1 LGKDTGPAPGADS
14 NVREAAKLGYNLASP
29 QRTSGQMSFSFL
41 QRGSL
46 PDHARQLVLASDE
59 PLLVLEGLA
68 TGIDNLRHDVYLSP
82 KFSETAR
89 QYICKLV
96 ARHGNVEELI
106 AEERSAVRVP
116 PRQQGQANRQSDS
129 TEFKRLLTELHVAS
143 LNRAK
148 AESNVSIDLLFRLA
162 VLKFQRTEL
171 LNQYVQVL
179 ERCRAR
185 VKYYEAP
192 RQSGNSRTLEMRER
206 LAGFQINKKNV
217 LRRAGQ
223 DLFVLLREAEKETLG
238 RTRRSLFGDTAT
250 ASYELFLNRLV
261 FNEDGQ
267 DNVLNAEHYV
277 MLGNYDRDRD
287 RFQTMRDIS
296 SQFLKSMGV
305 VNDVDDPHIEG
316 ILNVPENA
324 HEIMAAGAPDDVNPK
339 SKAQK
344 ALLNAWTELLER
356 EGVMSNVIA
365 SYEAVPLLAQY
376 SPPINPQQ
384 IKNALISREERRRV
398 EALLEE
404 HGKLSPAGLHAAVK
418 KVESCKPAERAK
430 IAGRFFAD
438 FTRYHR
444 DLRRMEAVVAA
455 MESVNVLGNERF
467 RELSAINNTLY
478 EFLLAEEQKP
488 TEEKVV
494 HHVVLKADIRESTTL
509 TRTLLEKGLNPAS
522 YFSLNFYDP
531 INKLLPKYDA
541 KKVFIEGDAL
551 ILALFESEGEPAL
564 GVAQTCVLAKEIIQV
579 VTAYNERSLAAGL
592 PSLEVGIG
600 ISYQDSAPMY
610 LMDGNKKIM
619 ISKALN
625 ESDRLSSCS
634 KGMRR
639 LLENR
644 ELLFNVFSFKSVED
658 EDTGGNPDE
667 FLLRYNIGGIHINQ
681 AAFQKLCGEIS
692 LQAYDLQVPMIWQ
705 KSTVRVYA
713 GMVPLGQG
721 SFHHIIVR
729 EGRITHV
736 DARDFSL
743 KQVTDR
749 HYYEVCTHPK
759 IYQAIESAANNLVAA
774 R

>member
-1 LGKDTGPAPGADS
+1 
-14 NVREAAKLGYNLASP
+14 
-29 QRTSGQMSFSFL
+29 M
-41 QRGSL
+41 
-46 PDHARQLVLASDE
+46 
-59 PLLVLEGLA
+59 LVLEGLA

-89 QYICKLV
+89 QYIYKLV

-106 AEERSAVRVP
+106 AEERNAVRVP
-116 PRQQGQANRQSDS
+116 PRQQGQANRQSES

-148 AESNVSIDLLFRLA
+148 AESNVSLDLLFRLA

-171 LNQYVQVL
+171 LNQYAQVL

-296 SQFLKSMGV
+296 AQFLKSLGV
-305 VNDVDDPHIEG
+305 VIDVDDPRVEG

-324 HEIMAAGAPDDVNPK
+324 HEIMAAGAPDDINPK
-339 SKAQK
+339 SKTQK

-356 EGVMSNVIA
+356 EDVMSNVVA

-398 EALLEE
+398 ETLLEE

-418 KVESCKPAERAK
+418 KVEGCKPAERAK

-531 INKLLPKYDA
+531 INKLLPKYEA

-551 ILALFESEGEPAL
+551 ILALFEREGEPAL

-692 LQAYDLQVPMIWQ
+692 LQAFDLQVPMIWQ

-759 IYQAIESAANNLVAA
+759 IYQAIESVANNLVAA

>member
-1 LGKDTGPAPGADS
+1 
-14 NVREAAKLGYNLASP
+14 
-29 QRTSGQMSFSFL
+29 MSFSFL

-46 PDHARQLVLASDE
+46 PEHARQLELASDE
-59 PLLVLEGLA
+59 PSLVLEGLV
-68 TGIDNLRHDVYLSP
+68 TGIDNLRHDVFLSP
-82 KFSETAR
+82 KFVEAAR
-89 QYICKLV
+89 QHIFKLV
-96 ARHGNVEELI
+96 ARHGNVEELA
-106 AEERSAVRVP
+106 AEERTNGAPARP
-116 PRQQGQANRQSDS
+116 QRYANQQSDAA
-129 TEFKRLLTELHVAS
+129 ECKRLLTELHVVA

-148 AESNVSIDLLFRLA
+148 AESNVSLDLLFRLA
-162 VLKFQRTEL
+162 MLKFQRTEL
-171 LNQYVQVL
+171 LNQYGKVL

-185 VKYYEAP
+185 VKQYEGP
-192 RQSGNSRTLEMRER
+192 RHSGTNRTLEVRER

-238 RTRRSLFGDTAT
+238 RTRRSLFGDTAA

-261 FNEDGQ
+261 FSEDGQ
-267 DNVLNAEHYV
+267 DNLLNAEHYV
-277 MLGNYDRDRD
+277 MLGTYDRDRD
-287 RFQTMRDIS
+287 RFHAMRDIAA
-296 SQFLKSMGV
+296 QYLKSLGLV
-305 VNDVDDPHIEG
+305 AEVDDPRVDG
-316 ILNVPENA
+316 ILNAPENA
-324 HEIMAAGAPDDVNPK
+324 QTILAGGAPDDTTAR

-344 ALLNAWTELLER
+344 ALLTAWTELLDR
-356 EGVMSNVIA
+356 ENVMANVIA
-365 SYEAVPLLAQY
+365 SYEAVPLLVQY

-384 IKNALISREERRRV
+384 LKNALISREERKRV
-398 EALLEE
+398 ETLLEE
-404 HGKLSPAGLHAAVK
+404 HGKLSPDGLHAAVK
-418 KVESCKPAERAK
+418 KVEGCRPAERARL
-430 IAGRFFAD
+430 AGRFFAD

-444 DLRRMEAVVAA
+444 DLRRMEIVMAA
-455 MESVNVLGNERF
+455 MENVNVLGNERF

-478 EFLLAEEQKP
+478 EFLLTEEQKP
-488 TEEKVV
+488 AEERVI

-531 INKLLPKYDA
+531 INKLLPKYEA

-551 ILALFESEGEPAL
+551 ILALFEREGEPAL
-564 GVAQTCVLAKEIIQV
+564 GVAQTCVLAKEMIQV

-610 LMDGNKKIM
+610 LMDGNKQIM

-639 LLENR
+639 LLEDR
-644 ELLFNVFSFKSVED
+644 ELLFNVFSFKAVED

-681 AAFQKLCGEIS
+681 VAFQKLRSEIS
-692 LQAYDLQVPMIWQ
+692 LQAFDLQVPMIWQ
-705 KSTVRVYA
+705 KTTVRVYA

-721 SFHHIIVR
+721 SFHPIIVR

-743 KQVTDR
+743 KHVTDR
-749 HYYEVCTHPK
+749 NYYEVCTNPR
-759 IYQAIESAANNLVAA
+759 IYQAIESVSDLAAA

>member
-1 LGKDTGPAPGADS
+1 
-14 NVREAAKLGYNLASP
+14 
-29 QRTSGQMSFSFL
+29 MSFSFL

-89 QYICKLV
+89 QYINKLV

-106 AEERSAVRVP
+106 AEERNAVRVP
-116 PRQQGQANRQSDS
+116 PRQQGQANRQSES
-129 TEFKRLLTELHVAS
+129 AEFKRLLTELHVAS

-148 AESNVSIDLLFRLA
+148 AESNVSLDLLFRLA

-171 LNQYVQVL
+171 LNQYAQVL

-238 RTRRSLFGDTAT
+238 RTRRSLFGDTAV

-287 RFQTMRDIS
+287 RFQTMRDVS
-296 SQFLKSMGV
+296 AQFLKSMGV
-305 VNDVDDPHIEG
+305 VTDVDDPRIDG
-316 ILNVPENA
+316 ILNVPDNA
-324 HEIMAAGAPDDVNPK
+324 HEIMAAGAPDDINPK
-339 SKAQK
+339 SRAQK
-344 ALLNAWTELLER
+344 VLLNAWTELLER

-398 EALLEE
+398 ETLLEE
-404 HGKLSPAGLHAAVK
+404 HGKLSPSGLHAAVK

-430 IAGRFFAD
+430 IAGRFFVD

-444 DLRRMEAVVAA
+444 DLRRMEAVMAA
-455 MESVNVLGNERF
+455 METVNVLGNERF

-478 EFLLAEEQKP
+478 EYLLPEEQKP
-488 TEEKVV
+488 AEEKVV

-692 LQAYDLQVPMIWQ
+692 LQAFDLQVPMIWQ

-743 KQVTDR
+743 KHVTDR

-759 IYQAIESAANNLVAA
+759 IYQAIENVSNNLVAA

>member
-1 LGKDTGPAPGADS
+1 
-14 NVREAAKLGYNLASP
+14 
-29 QRTSGQMSFSFL
+29 MSFSFL

-46 PDHARQLVLASDE
+46 PEYASHLALASDE
-59 PLLVLEGLA
+59 PSLVLEGLV

-82 KFSETAR
+82 KFTETAR
-89 QYICKLV
+89 QQIFKLV
-96 ARHGNVEELI
+96 AKHGNVEELV
-106 AEERSAVRVP
+106 AEERMAGHMPARP
-116 PRQQGQANRQSDS
+116 QRQVNRQSDQA
-129 TEFKRLLTELHVAS
+129 EFKRLLTELHIVS

-148 AESNVSIDLLFRLA
+148 AESNVSLDLLFRLA

-171 LNQYVQVL
+171 LNQYGQVL
-179 ERCRAR
+179 ERCRSR
-185 VKYYEAP
+185 VKFYEAP
-192 RQSGNSRTLEMRER
+192 RQSGTNRTLEIRER
-206 LAGFQINKKNV
+206 LAGFQINKKTV

-238 RTRRSLFGDTAT
+238 RTRRSLFGDTWAT
-250 ASYELFLNRLV
+250 IYELFLNRLV
-261 FNEDGQ
+261 FSEDGQ
-267 DNVLNAEHYV
+267 DNLLNAEHYV
-277 MLGNYDRDRD
+277 MLGTYDRDRD
-287 RFQTMRDIS
+287 RFQAMRDIAA
-296 SQFLKSMGV
+296 QYLKSLGLV
-305 VNDVDDPHIEG
+305 PDVDDPRIDG

-324 HEIMAAGAPDDVNPK
+324 HEIMSGGTPDDTSAK

-344 ALLNAWTELLER
+344 ALLNAWAELLER
-356 EGVMSNVIA
+356 ENVMGNVLA

-384 IKNALISREERRRV
+384 LKNALILREERKRV
-398 EALLEE
+398 ETLLEE
-404 HGKLSPAGLHAAVK
+404 HGKLSPAGLHAAVR
-418 KVESCKPAERAK
+418 KVEGCKPAERAK

-444 DLRRMEAVVAA
+444 DLRRMETVVAA

-478 EFLLAEEQKP
+478 EFLLIEEQKP
-488 TEEKVV
+488 AEEKVI

-531 INKLLPKYDA
+531 INKLLPKYEA

-551 ILALFESEGEPAL
+551 ILALFERDGEPAL

-592 PSLEVGIG
+592 PSLELGIG

-610 LMDGNKKIM
+610 LMDGNKQIM

-639 LLENR
+639 LLEDR
-644 ELLFNVFSFKSVED
+644 ELLFNVFSFKAVED

-667 FLLRYNIGGIHINQ
+667 FLLRYNIGGIHINE

-692 LQAYDLQVPMIWQ
+692 LQAFDLQVPMIWQ
-705 KSTVRVYA
+705 KTTVRVYA
-713 GMVPLGQG
+713 GVVPLGQG

-759 IYQAIESAANNLVAA
+759 IYQAIESVANLAAV